1 MTTTLF
7 KAAKI
12 ITMNPARPTG
22 THVAVRD
29 GRVLGVGTPDELA
42 GWGIDTVDESF
53 AEKTLM
59 PGLVEGHAHAMEGGV
74 WNYIYVG
81 YYDRR
86 GPDGTLWRGLKSID
100 EIVTRL
106 KFEETKLPTPDAP
119 LIAWGLDPI
128 YFYGPR
134 VVARD
139 LDRVSSTRPVL
150 VMHASMHLANVNSV
164 ILRRAGITAQTPVE
178 GIVLGAD
185 GEPTG
190 ELLEFAAMFLAY
202 RVVGDDLFAVG
213 QRKGSLRRFGRVAQ
227 LAGVTTVTD
236 LVNDLTDT
244 SVENMR
250 KVTAEEDFPVRLVPA
265 YNGFTGDIA
274 TGIERLRLLGPQSTD
289 KLRFGMVKLVVD
301 GSIQGFTA
309 RLLWPGYF
317 NGKPNGLWVMAPQQV
332 DEAVLAY
339 HRAGL
344 QIHIHTNGDEATEVA
359 LDAVERALIAHPRPD
374 HRHTLQH
381 CQMANR
387 AQFRRMARLGLGVNL
402 FANHLFYWGDA
413 HYELTMGPERAC
425 RMDACAAAL
434 EHGVPLAIHSDAPIT
449 PIGPLFTAWCAVN
462 RMSASGRRLG
472 QNERIRVVDA
482 LRAITL
488 GAAYSLRLDHEIGSI
503 EAGKW
508 ADFCVLDDDPL
519 TVAPEELKDVP
530 VWGTVIGGEI
540 FQAPRPDEG

>member
-12 ITMNPARPTG
+12 ITMNPARPTA

-29 GRVLGVGTPDELA
+29 GRVLGVGAPDELS
-42 GWGIDTVDESF
+42 GWGIDETDESF
-53 AEKTLM
+53 ADKTLM
-59 PGLVEGHAHAMEGGV
+59 PGLVEGHSHAMEGGV

-81 YYDRR
+81 FYDRR
-86 GPDGTLWRGLKSID
+86 GPDGTLWRGLKSVD
-100 EIVTRL
+100 EIVARL
-106 KFEETKLPTPDAP
+106 KFEETGLSTPDAP

-134 VVARD
+134 VEARD
-139 LDRVSSTRPVL
+139 LDRVSATRPVL

-164 ILRRAGITAQTPVE
+164 ILRRAGITARTPVE

-202 RVVGDDLFAVG
+202 RVVGDDLFTVG
-213 QRKGSLRRFGRVAQ
+213 QRKGSLRRFARVAQ

-236 LVNDLTDT
+236 LVNDLADT
-244 SVENMR
+244 AVENMCR
-250 KVTAEEDFPVRLVPA
+250 VTAEPEFPVRLVPA
-265 YNGFTGDIA
+265 YNGFTGDSA
-274 TGIERLRLLGPQSTD
+274 TGIARLAALGGRSTD

-317 NGKPNGLWVMAPQQV
+317 NGKPNGLWVMAPEQV
-332 DEAVLAY
+332 EQAVLDY

-359 LDAVERALIAHPRPD
+359 LDAIERAQIAQPRPD
-374 HRHTLQH
+374 HRHVLQH
-381 CQMANR
+381 CQMASR
-387 AQFRRMARLGLGVNL
+387 AQFRRMARLGVGVNL

-413 HYELTMGPERAC
+413 HYEQTMGPERAC
-425 RMDACAAAL
+425 RMDACASAL
-434 EHGVPLAIHSDAPIT
+434 EYGVPLAIHSDAPIT

-462 RMSASGRRLG
+462 RLSASGRRLG
-472 QNERIRVVDA
+472 HGERIAVTDA

-488 GAAYSLRLDHEIGSI
+488 GAAHSLRLDHEIGSI
-503 EAGKW
+503 EVGKR
-508 ADFCVLDDDPL
+508 ADFCVLDADPL
-519 TVAPEELKDVP
+519 AVPPEELKDVP
-530 VWGTVIGGEI
+530 IWGTVLGGQV
-540 FQAPRPDEG
+540 FAAPRPEDG